1 MKKLFPSMSER
12 LDDRALG
19 GIPYWFFCFFLLPA
33 LMQLS
38 TITSRGSDYEIWLE
52 IGYHVLNF
60 ILSLCFFLPH
70 LKDTFLMVQVR
81 TKIILKTAFFCA
93 LTVALYKLL
102 ITYIMTANGNMVWA
116 NAAFGSLITNESD
129 LLFYSTA
136 ILGYQPLWGTLC
148 LSLLAPITV
157 SCLLYGSVFGA
168 TCPSRPWLAYPLMA
182 GSILLIRLSMAFC
195 LWPLEEELAIYVVQL
210 PVHMLSCWA
219 YQKTDTIWTPIFLHF
234 FANLI
239 LAPFTLAYMGIL

>member
-1 MKKLFPSMSER
+1 MTETLNNS
-12 LDDRALG
+12 ALG
-19 GIPYWFFCFFLLPA
+19 AIPYWFFSFFLLPA

-38 TITSRGSDYEIWLE
+38 TMTSRGSDYEIWLE
-52 IGYHVLNF
+52 IGYHILNF
-60 ILSLCFFLPH
+60 VVVLICYLSH

-81 TKIILKTAFFCA
+81 TKVILKTAFFCA

-102 ITYIMTANGNMVWA
+102 ITYIMIANGNMVWA

-148 LSLLAPITV
+148 LSILAPITV

-182 GSILLIRLSMAFC
+182 GTILLIRLSMAFC
-195 LWPLEEELAIYVVQL
+195 LWPFEEELAIYVVQL